1 MQTVIIPALLVLC
14 CVLGICAYARKL
26 RHGGCCGAR
35 EAPEKKVRV
44 PDRDK
49 RHYPYSCTMT
59 IDGMTCSNCV
69 RRVEN
74 ALNRLDGVWCTVDLG
89 QRQARLRLKQPIDGH
104 VLKNAVRQAGYTVLT
119 IQMGGGDAQ

>member
-1 MQTVIIPALLVLC
+1 MQTFFIPALLVLC
-14 CVLGICAYARKL
+14 CALGIRAYVRKL
-26 RHGGCCGAR
+26 RRGGCCGSR
-35 EAPEKKVRV
+35 EAPEKRVQV

-74 ALNRLDGVWCTVDLG
+74 ALNRLDGVWCAVDLG
-89 QRQARLRLKQPIDGH
+89 QRQAHLRLKQPADER
-104 VLKNAVRQAGYTVLT
+104 VLREAVRQAGYTVLS
-119 IQMGGGDAQ
+119 IQPVGPDTQ